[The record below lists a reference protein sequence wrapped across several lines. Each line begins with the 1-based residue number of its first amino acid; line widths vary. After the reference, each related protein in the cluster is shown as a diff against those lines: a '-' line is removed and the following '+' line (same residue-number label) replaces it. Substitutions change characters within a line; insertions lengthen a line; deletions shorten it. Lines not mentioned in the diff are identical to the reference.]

1 MLRAALFTVVG
12 VGFGVLWLQ
21 MLNPGFQIPESPSD
35 WFRVL
40 AFSALL
46 IALAFAIP
54 TFARLIGGHLVFRVS
69 LVPAAGAALGGV
81 SNILEDGLHLEWA
94 FWLFVLSGAII
105 IVGLSAFTVVV
116 AFIGRGRRRFL
127 AAVPAAA
134 TAGWLL
140 APIGGGILM
149 SAAWLAAAAVVLRR
163 PARADTRAPATGRS
177 L

>member
-21 MLNPGFQIPESPSD
+21 MLNPGFQIPGSPAD

-46 IALAFAIP
+46 IALAFALP
-54 TFARLIGGHLVFRVS
+54 TFARLIGGRVVFRVS
-69 LVPAAGAALGGV
+69 LVPAMGAALGGV

-94 FWLFVLSGAII
+94 FWLFVLGGAII

-134 TAGWLL
+134 MVGWLL
-140 APIGGGILM
+140 APVGGGIFL
-149 SAAWLAAAAVVLRR
+149 SAAWLAAAALVLQTSVQ
-163 PARADTRAPATGRS
+163 ATADSAP
-177 L
+177 